1 MAKIIG
7 DVPVPKKIPGFV
19 HYHLR
24 DVPER
29 ILRAKSGITKD
40 NYKQKRYQKSR
51 ENASEFGAL
60 SAICKKF
67 REPLNGVFPVANR
80 NALCNRFTSKMG
92 SLLPLD
98 VLSERGSRNL
108 AHAFSFLEA
117 RQELVGYEFNLSA
130 PLPYLSR
137 PYIFFDRSGTLILNA
152 TAFVSELTF
161 PIGADW
167 VAVQMHRYLFDFT
180 AGVGVLC
187 SSECLFLNRFT
198 KLKVA
203 ALSCSFAAAEAD
215 VLFTLLE
222 VKFYNFEEGCYV
234 SVVPDLGT
242 IVSILGCEN

>member
-60 SAICKKF
+60 SAMCKKF
-67 REPLNGVFPVANR
+67 REPLNDVFPVANR

-92 SLLPLD
+92 SLLSFD
-98 VLSERGSRNL
+98 VLSETGNRNL
-108 AHAFSFLEA
+108 AAAFSFLET

-130 PLPYLSR
+130 PLPHLSR
-137 PYIFFDRSGTLILNA
+137 PYISFDRNGTLILNA
-152 TAFVSELTF
+152 SSFVSELTF

-180 AGVGVLC
+180 IGVGVLC

-198 KLKVA
+198 TLEGA
-203 ALSCSFAAAEAD
+203 ALSCSSAALED
-215 VLFTLLE
+215 GILFTLLAL
-222 VKFYNFEEGCYV
+222 KFYTFEEGCYV

-242 IVSILGCEN
+242 IASILGCEK